1 MGANLDDIRTE
12 LDAQLVDVLVLDIR
26 LGLRLLQTE
35 LPEPRPAVV
44 VLSGFDFPQYARSA
58 MELGAAGFVGKDA
71 PVEELVETIRS
82 AASGAL
88 RFPAIVQA
96 EGVHLTPRER
106 DVLRLVCDG
115 RSNDEIAGA
124 LSISPRTVETYLQRM
139 FSRLEVA
146 SRTEL
151 ATRAVQEGLLDIPPQ
166 GSAASSQS
174 LRLTIGI
181 RRNRK
186 GGSVPGPARQAL
198 ASATRSL

>member
-1 MGANLDDIRTE
+1 MIRIAIVDDHPVLREGTANLLRHEPDFEVIAVGANLDDIRTE
-12 LDAQLVDVLVLDIR
+12 LDAQLVDVLVLDVR
-26 LGLRLLQTE
+26 LGEESGLRLLQSE

-44 VLSGFDFPQYARSA
+44 MLSGFDFPQYARSA

-88 RFPAIVQA
+88 RFPAMARA
-96 EGVHLTPRER
+96 EGVHLTARER

-124 LSISPRTVETYLQRM
+124 LTISPRTVETYLQRM

-151 ATRAVQEGLLDIPPQ
+151 ATRAVREGLLDLPP
-166 GSAASSQS
+166 
-174 LRLTIGI
+174 T
-181 RRNRK
+181 
-186 GGSVPGPARQAL
+186 
-198 ASATRSL
+198 T